1 MALRRLT
8 RFTLGLALTLV
19 IAALVSA
26 PAFASHV
33 HCGDVLTQDTTLD
46 SDLVGCAGDG
56 LVVGADGITLNL
68 NGHLIEG
75 TGPGN
80 GSDVIYGDTRDGV
93 DNAAGHRG
101 VTIEN
106 GEIGNF
112 DTGVKL
118 DEADSNRIQG
128 VATHENL
135 VGVILVES
143 SGARVESNYT
153 YRNSYG
159 IYLVESNGNRVT
171 GNRSDANT
179 FALYTVEASDNV
191 IWNNSASGSSI
202 LGFQISTS
210 SNHNWI
216 RGNTVIGSSSV
227 GLLVSGSTD
236 ARVEDNLF
244 QDHRSAGIQFVDADR
259 GLAQRNR
266 VVNTAFAK
274 GSLGGGIQVFFGS
287 DDLTLSRNEVVDYGD
302 GITLDGSPRVA
313 LSRNEVRGNAVDGIR
328 VGSQASATLL
338 DRNVATSNGDDGL
351 DVKDGSAAV
360 SRNVANSNGDYGIEA
375 VPGVDRDGNK
385 AAGNGNPAQCLNV
398 SCN

>member
-1 MALRRLT
+1 MAPGRSH
-8 RFTLGLALTLV
+8 RFLV
-19 IAALVSA
+19 GMVLAALAPALAVA

-56 LVVGADGITLNL
+56 LVVGADGITVNL
-68 NGHLIEG
+68 NGHLVEG

-93 DNAAGHRG
+93 DDTAGHRG

-106 GEIGNF
+106 GEIRMF

-118 DEADSNRIQG
+118 EDADSNRIRG
-128 VATHENL
+128 VTAHDNL
-135 VGVILVES
+135 VGIILVES
-143 SGARVESNYT
+143 SGSRLESNYT

-159 IYLVESNGNRVT
+159 IYLVESQGNRVT
-171 GNRSDANT
+171 SNRSDANT

-191 IWNNSASGSSI
+191 IWNNSASGSSL

-210 SNHNWI
+210 SNRNWI
-216 RGNTVIGSSSV
+216 KGNTVIGSMSV

-266 VVNTAFAK
+266 VVNTTFAK
-274 GSLGGGIQVFFGS
+274 SSLGGGIQVFFGS

-302 GITLDGSPRVA
+302 GITLDGSPRVS

-328 VGSQASATLL
+328 VGSQASGTVL
-338 DRNVATSNGDDGL
+338 DRNVAASNGDDGL
-351 DVKDGSAAV
+351 DVKDSSAAV

-375 VPGVDRDGNK
+375 VPGVDGGGNK
-385 AAGNGNPAQCLNV
+385 ATGNGNPAQCVNV
-398 SCN
+398 VCK